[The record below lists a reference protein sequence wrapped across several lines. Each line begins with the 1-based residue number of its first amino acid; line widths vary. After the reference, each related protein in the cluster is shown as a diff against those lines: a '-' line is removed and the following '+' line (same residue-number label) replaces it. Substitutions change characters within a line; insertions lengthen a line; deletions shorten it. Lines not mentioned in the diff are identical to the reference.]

1 MTDYSADGI
10 DVVEFTAGDYL
21 FHEGEAGYH
30 FFIIQSG
37 DVEVFK
43 TKPEGGKIP
52 LAVIGAGTS
61 LGEFAMLDKQPRS
74 ATARAITDVTA
85 AKISEKAYEELLQ
98 DLPDWAIAV
107 MTALVQRL
115 RFTNELVKQKGVV
128 DENLL
133 DQVEAKQLDSFSTVT
148 ETAPFLLDPS
158 DDDRRN
164 E

>member
-10 DVVEFTAGDYL
+10 DVVEFSAGDYL
-21 FHEGEAGYH
+21 FHEGEAGFH

-52 LAVIGAGTS
+52 LAVVSAGTS

-85 AKISEKAYEELLQ
+85 AKISEKAYDELLKE
-98 DLPDWAIAV
+98 LPDWAIIV

-115 RFTNELVKQKGVV
+115 RFTNELVQKKGVV

-133 DQVEAKQLDSFSTVT
+133 NQIEAKQLDSSTIT
-148 ETAPFLLDPS
+148 DTAPFLVDPS